1 MLLENGSVVGQGTY
15 SQVLQLSMGFRFFQ
29 REAKGASSLE
39 KDDLEMATVVCKDK
53 SMTVPQ
59 IEGERVDLTDDAEDR
74 MIGSVKWLL
83 YWKYFRTVLP
93 TITIAS
99 LSVFLTFVLG
109 K

>member
-1 MLLENGSVVGQGTY
+1 
-15 SQVLQLSMGFRFFQ
+15 
-29 REAKGASSLE
+29 
-39 KDDLEMATVVCKDK
+39 
-53 SMTVPQ
+53 MTVPQ

-83 YWKYFRTVLP
+83 YWKYFRTALP
-93 TITIAS
+93 TIMIAS

>member
-1 MLLENGSVVGQGTY
+1 M
-15 SQVLQLSMGFRFFQ
+15 
-29 REAKGASSLE
+29 E
-39 KDDLEMATVVCKDK
+39 KDDLEMATVVCKDTHK
-53 SMTVPQ
+53 SMSVPQ
-59 IEGERVDLTDDAEDR
+59 IDGERVDLTDDAEDR

-93 TITIAS
+93 TIMIAS